1 MGTRENNTVNGVN
14 EVPRT
19 FEGRVLPNQA
29 EDPEDQGLIFDIAT
43 IENRLSRRRLLSI
56 FGLGAGTAA
65 LAACAPS
72 AKNNASSTTT
82 SPTSTSSATAT
93 STAEDLTEMNSETA
107 GPYPGDGSNGPD
119 VLEKVGVERSDIR
132 GSIGGGATASGVPL
146 KLRMNIVDMVNNN
159 SPMVGAAV
167 YIWHCDAAGRYSMY
181 SSGLEDETYLR
192 GVQVTGDDG
201 YVEFTTIV
209 PGCYEGRWPHIH
221 FDVFPSVD
229 DIADSTN
236 AILTSQIAIPEE
248 VCDAVYGTDN
258 YTNSGTPYSR
268 ITLETD
274 NVFGDGWEQQ
284 TPAVSG
290 DVQAGYNATIDV
302 PIDTTTPNSGGAAPG
317 MGGGPGGS
325 GGPGGPGGPAGS
337 GGAAPSGAPVP
348 PSA

>member
-1 MGTRENNTVNGVN
+1 M
-14 EVPRT
+14 
-19 FEGRVLPNQA
+19 LPNQA

-43 IENRLSRRRLLSI
+43 IENRLSRRKLLGI

-65 LAACAPS
+65 LAACTPG
-72 AKNNASSTTT
+72 AKNTASSTTT

-93 STAEDLTEMNSETA
+93 STAENLTEMNSETA

-119 VLEKVGVERSDIR
+119 VIEKVGVERSDIR

-146 KLRMNIVDMVNNN
+146 RLRMNIVDMLNNN

-221 FDVFPSVD
+221 FEVFPSVD
-229 DIADSTN
+229 DIADSSN
-236 AILTSQIAIPEE
+236 AILTSQIAVPAE
-248 VCDAVYGTDN
+248 VCDAVYQTDN
-258 YTNSGTPYSR
+258 YADSVTPYSR

-274 NVFGDGWEQQ
+274 NIFSDGWEQQ

-290 DVQAGYNATIDV
+290 DVQAGYNAVIDV
-302 PIDTTTPNSGGAAPG
+302 PIDTTTPNSGGGAAPG
-317 MGGGPGGS
+317 MGGGPGGPA
-325 GGPGGPGGPAGS
+325 GPAGPGGNP
-337 GGAAPSGAPVP
+337 PSGAPVP